1 MEVPAIARR
10 GDLVHPGPVPG
21 GLTALPMG
29 RLGRGF
35 LPDIGILFR
44 ISRSYSAVV
53 PAIMP

>member
-1 MEVPAIARR
+1 
-10 GDLVHPGPVPG
+10 
-21 GLTALPMG
+21 LTALPMG